1 MHLVHF
7 TLCLVEQNIWV
18 FELVQPESKPRL
30 DEIDQTTKHAFRFR
44 FPENVILADT
54 PIVPKWMYIKFPQ
67 PIRVGL
73 QRGFRYFATMASPIL
88 TLRVTPRADRTEVV
102 GRRADGVIAIRVTA
116 APADGKANAAVIKAL
131 ADAIGTR
138 PSGLTLVSGHTGRD
152 KRVQVDSLTPDELT
166 SALER
171 LTRIGE

>member
-1 MHLVHF
+1 M
-7 TLCLVEQNIWV
+7 
-18 FELVQPESKPRL
+18 S
-30 DEIDQTTKHAFRFR
+30 
-44 FPENVILADT
+44 
-54 PIVPKWMYIKFPQ
+54 
-67 PIRVGL
+67 
-73 QRGFRYFATMASPIL
+73 ASPIV

-102 GRRADGVIAIRVTA
+102 GRRADVVIAVRVTA

-166 SALER
+166 LALER
-171 LTRIGE
+171 LKHIGE

>member
-1 MHLVHF
+1 M
-7 TLCLVEQNIWV
+7 
-18 FELVQPESKPRL
+18 
-30 DEIDQTTKHAFRFR
+30 A
-44 FPENVILADT
+44 
-54 PIVPKWMYIKFPQ
+54 
-67 PIRVGL
+67 
-73 QRGFRYFATMASPIL
+73 ASPIL

-102 GRRADGVIAIRVTA
+102 GRRADGVIAVRVTA
-116 APADGKANAAVIKAL
+116 APADGKANAAVIKAV

-171 LTRIGE
+171 LKRIGE

>member
-1 MHLVHF
+1 M
-7 TLCLVEQNIWV
+7 
-18 FELVQPESKPRL
+18 
-30 DEIDQTTKHAFRFR
+30 A
-44 FPENVILADT
+44 
-54 PIVPKWMYIKFPQ
+54 
-67 PIRVGL
+67 
-73 QRGFRYFATMASPIL
+73 ASPIL

-102 GRRADGVIAIRVTA
+102 GRRADGVIAVRVTA
-116 APADGKANAAVIKAL
+116 APADGKANAAVIKAV

-171 LTRIGE
+171 LKLIGD